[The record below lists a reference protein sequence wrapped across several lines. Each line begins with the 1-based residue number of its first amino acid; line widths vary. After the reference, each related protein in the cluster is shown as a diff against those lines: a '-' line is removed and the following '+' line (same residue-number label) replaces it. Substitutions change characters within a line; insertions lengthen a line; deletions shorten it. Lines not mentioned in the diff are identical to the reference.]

1 MRKDPKI
8 YLTHI
13 MQSIV
18 LIEKYLDGVS
28 LETFLNSEEK
38 QDLVSRRLEIIGEAV
53 KQLPDDF
60 RKEHPGIPWRDIG
73 DMRNVLIHVYFDLD
87 YTIIWKTATELVPKL
102 KEQIEEI
109 LQKENI

>member
-1 MRKDPKI
+1 MKKDPQV

-13 MQSIV
+13 MQSITA
-18 LIEKYLDGVS
+18 IEKYLNGVTKEVF
-28 LETFLNSEEK
+28 LESEEK
-38 QDLVSRRLEIIGEAV
+38 QDLISRRLEIIGEAV

-60 RKEHPGIPWRDIG
+60 KNEHLEVPWRDIG

-102 KEQIEEI
+102 KKQIEEI
-109 LQKENI
+109 LQRKNF